1 MDAAKFENLPEL
13 TVGGKHTITELHVLL
28 CEPSRPAVVCANQCY
43 KSLPIGLRGVAEFV
57 ARAAQ
62 TVEIEQPPPCGIY
75 QFLVEL
81 LAQVIDS
88 TGILGQVRQEQ
99 GGEVLALMLTKGQ
112 PLIPKQLA
120 LADGMVNA
128 AKDCES
134 NAKTRKGKNTRKGNK
149 TVPEAWQL
157 ATVD

>member
-1 MDAAKFENLPEL
+1 MC
-13 TVGGKHTITELHVLL
+13 V
-28 CEPSRPAVVCANQCY
+28 NQCY
-43 KSLPIGLRGVAEFV
+43 KSVPIGLRGVAEFV
-57 ARAAQ
+57 ARVAQ
-62 TVEIEQPPPCGIY
+62 TVEIEQSPPCGIY
-75 QFLVEL
+75 QFLMHV

-88 TGILGQVRQEQ
+88 TGILEQVRQEQ

-149 TVPEAWQL
+149 TVPEAGQL